1 MLVVCEEVDVCERG
15 RAQTPRKRLFTQTC
29 IIDIMIC
36 MVTRPP
42 PPFMTA
48 GVMFLVGSNSGE
60 PLRLVRW
67 LDRFDLT

>member
-1 MLVVCEEVDVCERG
+1 VLVVCEEVDVCERG

-29 IIDIMIC
+29 II
-36 MVTRPP
+36 TRPP